1 MWQQKLKQGFLLKF
15 PVRLLKK
22 PVNKGIS
29 CKSIMWEV
37 LIEFSTRCFIWG
49 HYFKKSNGL
58 LVLRAHQIA
67 EYREFHGG
75 ISWKLSFP
83 RGCFI
88 RYHSLSKSDRL
99 FFLKT
104 HQIPRGGSMAATT
117 SKMERFVIIV
127 NGLQLL
133 TIITKRSIL
142 DVAAA
147 LDPPLGISSE
157 SIS

>member
-1 MWQQKLKQGFLLKF
+1 MGFSF
-15 PVRLLKK
+15 WGPIRLL
-22 PVNKGIS
+22 NK
-29 CKSIMWEV
+29 E
-37 LIEFSTRCFIWG
+37 T
-49 HYFKKSNGL
+49 
-58 LVLRAHQIA
+58 
-67 EYREFHGG
+67 FHGG

-88 RYHSLSKSDRL
+88 WYHNLSRSDRL

-104 HQIPRGGSMAATT
+104 HQIPRGGSRAATT

-127 NGLQLL
+127 NGLQPL

-157 SIS
+157 SISWKSDGDLFSGSPLDFRKRRFLWKDFVKTLTWRHPNQPWYCDF